1 MAVRAASALIAAVMA
16 TLSTPAA
23 AQVYSCRGYPS
34 PAVVVQVKIRVEA
47 LRRIEREAADR
58 LLGLDTRPYD
68 WLLAQARAGEAA
80 LADPVLLAAEDDLK
94 RCRNYIRPLR
104 RGCAVAATAL
114 ARLIE
119 DLVAGDAN
127 RDARQAYAQTMPNC
141 EQAVKLT
148 PLSTTLRTTE

>member
-1 MAVRAASALIAAVMA
+1 MVRAASAFVAAVLA
-16 TLSTPAA
+16 VLSTPAA
-23 AQVYSCRGYPS
+23 AQIYSCRGYPS
-34 PAVVVQVKIRVEA
+34 PAVVAQIKTRVEA

-58 LLGLDTRPYD
+58 VVGLDTRPYD

-104 RGCAVAATAL
+104 RDCTAAAAAL
-114 ARLIE
+114 VRVIE
-119 DLVAGDAN
+119 ELVMGEASKDSK
-127 RDARQAYAQTMPNC
+127 QAHAQAMLDC

-148 PLSTTLRTTE
+148 PLSTTLRRTD